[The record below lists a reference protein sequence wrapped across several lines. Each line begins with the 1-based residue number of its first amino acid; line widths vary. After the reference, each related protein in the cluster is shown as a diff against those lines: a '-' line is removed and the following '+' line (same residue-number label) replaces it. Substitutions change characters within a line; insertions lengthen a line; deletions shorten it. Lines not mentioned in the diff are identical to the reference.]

1 MKTKFYFKIIKV
13 ALPIIASVGVIVF
26 IGCTKPGI
34 TNENFEASN
43 IAVMNYWNDGQD
55 ISLDFSLDTSQKLH
69 TGQLTFGRDLDY
81 LTVFSGKRKAKFN
94 NSDDASPVY
103 SADVDLVNKKAYS
116 LFLTGTMNNP
126 ESVLVEDDI
135 VTAVPVDNYRLRVAN
150 MNTSASGKY
159 NFLIAG
165 KDEPLST
172 AISLESAV
180 GYKTVTAFKQFNEDK
195 YKRYDIWAINPGV
208 DTVVN
213 RNILLIGE
221 RSYTIT
227 LFGQKNTP
235 YGSGMDLVTNVL
247 RY

>member
-1 MKTKFYFKIIKV
+1 MKTKFFKKFKG
-13 ALPIIASVGVIVF
+13 ALPMLATVGVIVF

-43 IAVMNYWNDGQD
+43 IAVIDYWNDGQG
-55 ISLDFSLDTSQKLH
+55 ISLDFSLDTSKKLH
-69 TGQLTFGRDLDY
+69 TGQLTFGSDLDY
-81 LTVFSGKRKAKFN
+81 LSVYSGKRKAKFI

-103 SADVDLVNKKAYS
+103 SADVDIVNKKVYS

-135 VTAVPVDNYRLRVAN
+135 VTSVPVDNYRLRVAN
-150 MNTSASGKY
+150 MNTSASGKF
-159 NFLIAG
+159 NVLIAG

-180 GYKTVTAFKQFNEDK
+180 GYKTVTAFKQFNEDR

-208 DTVVN
+208 DTLLN
-213 RNILLIGE
+213 RDILLIGE
-221 RSYTIT
+221 KSYTIT
-227 LFGQKNTP
+227 IFGEKNTP
-235 YGSGMDLVTNVL
+235 YGSGIGLVTNVL